1 MRRPA
6 KLTAA
11 QAAVVEEKTAAG
23 LPRTVIENMLG
34 LSSGALAG
42 GYMVVEDR
50 SGPTE
55 EERRRWAA
63 QDQAY
68 WRMRAAAARDADD
81 PRRPIRGWRKP
92 E

>member
-1 MRRPA
+1 MRKPA
-6 KLTAA
+6 KLTGA
-11 QAAVVEEKTAAG
+11 QAAVVDEKTAAG
-23 LPRTVIENMLG
+23 LPRTAIENMLG

-42 GYMVVEDR
+42 GYALVEDR
-50 SGPTE
+50 SGSSE
-55 EERRRWAA
+55 EERRRWAE

-92 E
+92 D